1 MGAMRHALVERAVPR
16 AQRVSARCITVSIV
30 TIVAAGLAAFG
41 MTGAVGAQTLAALPT
56 STSKLA
62 GRGKANP
69 TPAWTDFC
77 RRMPT
82 ECKIDPAEPAVI
94 ALTPDVWQ
102 ALVAVNREVNKRIKP
117 MTDLKHWGVID
128 RWGFPDDGYGDC
140 EDYQL
145 LKRKRLAERGLPRRA
160 MRMTVVRDDKGKG
173 HAVMMVRT
181 ERGDFILDNQRAAIL
196 PWQRTGYVFVKREGQ
211 TGRAWVSLET
221 DASPVVTAASEE

>member
-1 MGAMRHALVERAVPR
+1 MRHALVERVLSR

-82 ECKIDPAEPAVI
+82 ECKIDLTEPAVI

-102 ALVAVNREVNKRIKP
+102 TLVAVNRAVNKRIKP
-117 MTDLKHWGVID
+117 ITDLKHWGVVD
-128 RWGFPDDGYGDC
+128 RWDFPDDGLGDC

-145 LKRKRLAERGLPRRA
+145 LKRKLLADRGLPRRA
-160 MRMTVVRDDKGKG
+160 MRMTVVRDNKGEG
-173 HAVMMVRT
+173 HAVLMIRT
-181 ERGDFILDNQRAAIL
+181 DRGDFILDNQRAAIL
-196 PWQRTGYVFVKREGQ
+196 PWKGTRYVFVKREGQ
-211 TGRAWVSLET
+211 TSQAWVSLET
-221 DASPVVTAASEE
+221 DVSPVVTAMSEEE

>member
-1 MGAMRHALVERAVPR
+1 MRHALVGRAVSR
-16 AQRVSARCITVSIV
+16 AQRISARCIKTPAVMIV
-30 TIVAAGLAAFG
+30 VASLAAFG
-41 MTGAVGAQTLAALPT
+41 PPGAVGAQTLAALPP
-56 STSKLA
+56 SSKLA
-62 GRGKANP
+62 GTGKANP

-82 ECKIDPAEPAVI
+82 ECKIGPAEPAII

-128 RWGFPDDGYGDC
+128 RWDFPDDGYGDC